1 MLFSAR
7 FLHTGHPMHMLA
19 AIANCSFYRA
29 RSSIL
34 RWVPRWY
41 ETAKAFTRL
50 TSLGAYP
57 HVIEQLQPAKKSSS
71 RKRVGDGEDSDSS
84 RDNTGNDDD
93 NDDHDNDDNDGRD
106 NDGRDNDDH
115 DSDDCDN
122 DDSSHAASSVD
133 EDKQTDEDECDDE
146 RRFDFQFVSLDGK
159 VFPLDN
165 FNRSHML
172 DRACFSSKTKT
183 SGLQTLVWSMPCG
196 IPIIVTGLF
205 AAKLSEKR
213 QVKLH
218 SGWLVA
224 VPPNVNVL

>member
-84 RDNTGNDDD
+84 RDDHGNNDHD
-93 NDDHDNDDNDGRD
+93 NDDRDNDDNDGRD
-106 NDGRDNDDH
+106 NDDH
-115 DSDDCDN
+115 DN

-133 EDKQTDEDECDDE
+133 EDKQTDEGELTCSATQARNRWPAKAIFGRVPKAPALQGTIPSRFLNFVEQARAVAYLNVLTCD
-146 RRFDFQFVSLDGK
+146 
-159 VFPLDN
+159 
-165 FNRSHML
+165 FNVEPEGWSSSRAHL
-172 DRACFSSKTKT
+172 DRVHG
-183 SGLQTLVWSMPCG
+183 SGSH
-196 IPIIVTGLF
+196 
-205 AAKLSEKR
+205 R
-213 QVKLH
+213 R
-218 SGWLVA
+218 
-224 VPPNVNVL
+224 